1 MAIPLAYNL
10 RNIVQRPVATLTTAL
25 GVAFTVAI
33 LIGALALASG
43 FQAALLETGSDD
55 NLLVLRKGA
64 DSEIS
69 SGITRDGANILR
81 AIPDVAAGPDGR
93 PLVSAELVVVT
104 NKERLGQKGSSNV
117 TVRGVD
123 AGSLTL
129 RDRVKIVEGRMF
141 TPGTDEVIAGS
152 RIARRFANSAV
163 GDRIR
168 FGQRE
173 FTVVGHFSAAGSA
186 FESEIWGD
194 NPVLMPALQRDDVF
208 QSLTFRMRDPARFA
222 ALKKELEADP
232 RLQIQLKRESEFYDE
247 QSGLLSRAILPLG
260 IFITIIM
267 AVGAVFGAMNT
278 MYAAVGSRTR
288 EIATLLV
295 LGFSPFAIMVSFVFE
310 SVFLALIGG
319 LIGCLIALPINGIT
333 TSTTNFQSFSEV
345 AFAFR
350 ITPAALA
357 TGMIFAAAMGLVGGF
372 LPALRA
378 ARQTIASSLRGG

>member
-1 MAIPLAYNL
+1 MAIPISYNV
-10 RNIVQRPVATLTTAL
+10 RNVLQRPVSTLTTAI
-25 GVAFTVAI
+25 GVGLTVAI
-33 LIGALALASG
+33 FIGALSLVSG
-43 FQAALLETGSDD
+43 FRAAMLTTGSPA
-55 NLLVLRKGA
+55 NAIALRKGA

-69 SGITRDGANILR
+69 SGISRDGANILR
-81 AIPDVAAGPDGR
+81 ALADVTPGADGR
-93 PLVSAELVVVT
+93 PLASAELVVVT

-152 RIARRFANSAV
+152 RIARRFANCAV

-208 QSLTFRMRDPARFA
+208 QSLTFRMHDPARFA